1 MNVLFLSLIEL
12 HISLTLDIYIRSSD
26 KVMQEMTKVISQL
39 VLVEEPQMTQH

>member
-12 HISLTLDIYIRSSD
+12 RISLTLIRSSN